1 MAIYQDQVSKRL
13 TDFIEKH
20 LTFEDNGDPENGP
33 SLDSYYN
40 VQNGRW
46 IYTVVQL
53 IGLNISSWYLI
64 QTTFRNR
71 INPYGYPPSIC
82 GRGTH

>member
-40 VQNGRW
+40 GPEWAVD
-46 IYTVVQL
+46 L
-53 IGLNISSWYLI
+53 
-64 QTTFRNR
+64 
-71 INPYGYPPSIC
+71 YGCATDWAEYQFMVSYSNYFSE
-82 GRGTH
+82 